1 MLIFINDSP
10 EEIYEKYKEVAC
22 SCHDHTP
29 AIELMNDAT
38 KQLEYYATTK
48 DGYEPY
54 LQNPTDSISYYIKK
68 IDKETNI
75 IKVHLNIYDSSQ
87 YNAIINRIWNPKA
100 PNIFNKGLA
109 GIGHIYNPNL
119 MFIRQICE
127 KDSKGYQ
134 KYFYAFVSK
143 TEISKDKT
151 IIAMTSANVNDW
163 NPYNKKYNN
172 PILENANSFTNTLR
186 FKEYFS
192 PDYIQIFVNL
202 AGYLIEKKGD
212 VLEITYIESVSD
224 IEILII

>member
-1 MLIFINDSP
+1 MNKFYIQTALFILSIFAYANNGALAAEPSPGEDTKHLIKKSNKFKPLSPHDTP

-100 PNIFNKGLA
+100 PNIFNKGTA
-109 GIGHIYNPNL
+109 KSIQN
-119 MFIRQICE
+119 
-127 KDSKGYQ
+127 
-134 KYFYAFVSK
+134 
-143 TEISKDKT
+143 
-151 IIAMTSANVNDW
+151 IIN
-163 NPYNKKYNN
+163 
-172 PILENANSFTNTLR
+172 
-186 FKEYFS
+186 
-192 PDYIQIFVNL
+192 
-202 AGYLIEKKGD
+202 
-212 VLEITYIESVSD
+212 
-224 IEILII
+224 